1 MDVGGAGGPLR
12 VLAFAF
18 AAALSTAAL
27 ARDSTLVYVGGYT
40 GGEGGGKGIYL
51 FELRNEDGEPV
62 LVPRGLA
69 AAIENPAFLALDAE
83 RLRLFAV
90 GETGRFEGQPT
101 GSVSAFQID
110 ADTGALALI
119 NRRSSR
125 GAGPC
130 HIIVDRDG
138 RHVLVANY
146 GDGSVAVLP
155 VGEDGALGEATAF
168 VQHSGSSVN
177 PDRQTGPHAHC
188 VTLDPSGELAFVC
201 DLGLDQVLAYKFD
214 RERGTLAPHDPPFTR
229 LKPGAGPRHMAFH
242 PSGRFAYVNNELDS
256 TVAAFT
262 FDAAA
267 GTLTPIQTITTLP
280 EGFAGS
286 NSTAEIAVHPSG
298 TSLHV
303 SNRGADSI
311 ASFRIDPTTGE
322 LTERSE
328 ILTGG
333 RTPRHFGISPAGDVM
348 VIANQDSHSLVTFRF
363 GAYSVGRGAE
373 SPTPSCVV
381 FLPSLDDAGR

>member
-1 MDVGGAGGPLR
+1 MDLGGAGKAWR
-12 VLAFAF
+12 FLAFAF

-51 FELRNEDGEPV
+51 FDLRSDEGDPT

-69 AAIENPAFLALDAE
+69 AEIENPAFLALDAE

-110 ADTGALALI
+110 ADTGELTLI

-130 HIIVDRDG
+130 HIILDRDG

-188 VTLDPSGELAFVC
+188 VTLDPSSELAFVC
-201 DLGLDQVLAYKFD
+201 DLGLDQVLAYKID
-214 RERGTLAPHDPPFTR
+214 RERGTLGPHDPPFTR
-229 LKPGAGPRHMAFH
+229 LQPGAGPRHMAFH
-242 PSGRFAYVNNELDS
+242 PSGKFAYVNNELDS

-262 FDAAA
+262 YDAAA
-267 GTLTPIQTITTLP
+267 GKLEPLQTLTTLP
-280 EGFAGS
+280 ADFAGS

-298 TSLHV
+298 QFLYV

-311 ASFRIDPTTGE
+311 ACFAIDASTGQ
-322 LTERSE
+322 LTHLAHQS
-328 ILTGG
+328 TDG
-333 RTPRHFGISPAGDVM
+333 RTPRHFGIDPAGDVM
-348 VIANQDSHSLVTFRF
+348 VVANQSSHSLVAFRM
-363 GAYSVGRGAE
+363 GGDGGLTAVGE
-373 SPTPSCVV
+373 PVNSPTPSCVV
-381 FLPSLDDAGR
+381 FLPR